1 MTAAPTTRRGF
12 LSGGAVVVAFSL
24 SARALGQDG
33 RSMSGGGEGGG
44 GPKAVAPGLPG
55 DLSKFPLLDS
65 WIRVDG
71 TGEVTVFTGKVELGQ
86 GIKTALIQVAA
97 EELDVQPHRITLIT
111 ADTARTP
118 DEELTAGSHSMQDS
132 GTAILNAAANVRLL
146 LAEAAAQRWG
156 LPFAQV
162 ATRDGAAHGPDGRS
176 LGYGE
181 LAAGLSLHVAAQ
193 PHAPLKRAA
202 DFRYI
207 GKDWPRVDIPAKLT
221 GGVAYVQDL
230 RLPGMVHARVLRGPS
245 DGTQLKPGDYD
256 AVRRTPGVIAVVRN
270 GRFTAVV
277 AEREWTAINAMRRLQ
292 APGWVRP
299 GPPLPTGDISAALQR
314 LPVQDIPIFHY
325 PGPPAPAGARTLKA
339 RYTRPYLMHGS
350 IGPSCAVALWEG
362 GALTVWTHT
371 QGVAPLQR
379 ALAELL
385 HMPLAQ
391 VRCIHWEG
399 AGCYG
404 QNGADDVAA
413 DAALAAQATPGRP
426 VRMQW
431 MREQEHGWEPL
442 GPAMIAELEGAL
454 APDGRIA
461 AWRHAVWSNGHND
474 RPNSAGGL
482 LAGLE
487 VDPPFPAQ
495 KPKPIPMPEG
505 GGDRNANPLYALS
518 NAEGVFHFLPDAPVR
533 VSALRSLGAQMN
545 VFALESFMDELAHAA
560 GADPVAFRL
569 AHMQDAR
576 ARAVIQ
582 LCADKFGWNGRPRGG
597 GGHGCG
603 FAFARYKNLGAYCAV
618 TLEIE
623 VAHETGAIGVRRAI
637 AAVDSGEAVNPDG
650 IANQVEGAI
659 VQSLSWTTQEEVGL
673 DAQHRTSFDWSSY
686 PILRFSDVP
695 DRVEVHILNR
705 PGEPFL
711 GTGEAGQGPTSAA
724 IANAV
729 FDAVGLRLRDLPL
742 SPERVKGA
750 LGV

>member
-1 MTAAPTTRRGF
+1 VSAAFPTRRG
-12 LSGGAVVVAFSL
+12 LLGGGALVVAFAL
-24 SARALGQDG
+24 SARALGEAG
-33 RSMSGGGEGGG
+33 PSMSGGGEGGG

-65 WIRVDG
+65 WIRVDE

-97 EELDVQPHRITLIT
+97 EELDVEPHRVTLIT

-146 LAEAAAQRWG
+146 LAKAAAAHWG
-156 LPFAQV
+156 VPV
-162 ATRDGAAHGPDGRS
+162 AEVVTRVGAAHAPDGRS

-181 LAAGLSLHVAAQ
+181 LAAGLSLHVAAE
-193 PHAPLKRAA
+193 PHAPLKSAA

-207 GKDWPRVDIPAKLT
+207 GESWPRVDIPAKLT
-221 GGVAYVQDL
+221 GGVAYLQDL

-245 DGTQLKPGDYD
+245 DGTVLKPGDDD
-256 AVRRTPGVIAVVRN
+256 AVRRMPGVVAVVRD

-292 APGWVRP
+292 EPGWDRP
-299 GPPLPTGDISAALQR
+299 GAPLPSGDLFAALQR
-314 LPVQDIPIFHY
+314 LPAEDIPVFHY
-325 PGPPAPAGARTLKA
+325 PGPPAPAGARRLKA

-350 IGPSCAVALWEG
+350 IGPSCAVALWKDGE
-362 GALTVWTHT
+362 LTVWTHS

-379 ALAELL
+379 ALAELFHL
-385 HMPLAQ
+385 PAAK
-391 VRCIHWEG
+391 VRCIHAEG
-399 AGCYG
+399 SGCYG
-404 QNGADDVAA
+404 HNGADDVAA
-413 DAALAAQATPGRP
+413 DAAIVARAVPGRP

-442 GPAMIAELEGAL
+442 GPAMVAELEGAL
-454 APDGRIA
+454 GPDGRIA
-461 AWRHAVWSNGHND
+461 AWRHAVWSNGHNY
-474 RPNSAGGL
+474 RPSSAGGL
-482 LAGLE
+482 LAGAE
-487 VDPPFPAQ
+487 VDPPFPPQ

-505 GGDRNANPLYALS
+505 GGDRNANPLYALP
-518 NAEGVFHFLPDAPVR
+518 NAQGVYHFIPDAPVR
-533 VSALRSLGAQMN
+533 VSALRSLGAHVN

-576 ARAVIQ
+576 ARAVMQ
-582 LCADKFGWNGRPRGG
+582 LCADRFGWSGRPRGG
-597 GGHGCG
+597 KGRGCG

-618 TLEIE
+618 ALEIE
-623 VAHETGAIGVRRAI
+623 VAHETGAIRVRRAI

-659 VQSLSWTTQEEVGL
+659 VQSLSWTTQEAVGL
-673 DAQHRTSFDWSSY
+673 DATHRTSFDWSAY
-686 PILRFSDVP
+686 PILRFDGVP
-695 DRVEVHILNR
+695 DHVEVHILNR

-711 GTGEAGQGPTSAA
+711 GTGEAGQGPTGAA

-729 FDAVGLRLRDLPL
+729 FDAVGQRIRDLPL
-742 SPERVKGA
+742 SPERVKA
-750 LGV
+750 AIGV